1 MEQTS
6 ARIIDA
12 NANRAREA
20 IRVMEDIARFGLDH
34 EALCAGLKQLR
45 HDLAE
50 ALDALPGAR
59 AMVAHRDTQGDVG
72 TGVTTAREGAR
83 EDVRAVAV
91 AAGKRLTEA
100 LRSIEE
106 AAKTV
111 GGGGAFEAL
120 RYRAY
125 ALEQVLL
132 VALIGRGGEIV
143 GVCVLVTES
152 LCAHH
157 PWEEVA
163 RGAADAGAT
172 MLQLREKDLPD
183 RDLLA
188 RARKLVE
195 IGRERGVR
203 VIVNDRP
210 DIAACAKADGV
221 HLGQEDLPVM
231 EARKIVGAEMLVGVS
246 TACIEDARRAL
257 QDGADYCG
265 VGPMFPTT
273 TKHKPV
279 ISGPDYLRAYLAH
292 EPRLP
297 AGIAI
302 GGIDAENVGILSEA
316 GARAVAVSSAVC
328 RARDPGAVCAKL
340 VKILKD
346 GQLSGAKMPAAG

>member
-34 EALCAGLKQLR
+34 RALCAGLKQLR

-59 AMVAHRDTQGDVG
+59 SMVLHRDTPGDVG
-72 TGVTTAREGAR
+72 TALTTPREGSR
-83 EDVRAVAV
+83 EDVRSVAV

-111 GGGGAFEAL
+111 TGGGGIAFEAL

-132 VALIGRGGEIV
+132 AALMGRAVAV
-143 GVCVLVTES
+143 AGVCVLVTES
-152 LCAHH
+152 LCEHH
-157 PWEEVA
+157 PWEHVA
-163 RGAADAGAT
+163 RAAVAAGAT

-183 RDLLA
+183 RELLA

-195 IGRERGVR
+195 IGREGRAR
-203 VIVNDRP
+203 VVVNDRP
-210 DIAACAKADGV
+210 DIAACARADGV
-221 HLGQEDLPVM
+221 HLGQDDLPVT
-231 EARKIVGAEMLVGVS
+231 EARKIVGAEMMVGVS
-246 TACIEDARRAL
+246 TACIEDAERAL
-257 QDGADYCG
+257 RDGADYCG

-292 EPRLP
+292 DPALP
-297 AGIAI
+297 PGIAI
-302 GGIDAENVGILSEA
+302 GGINAENVGILADA

-328 RARDPGAVCAKL
+328 SARDPGAVCAQI
-340 VKILKD
+340 V
-346 GQLSGAKMPAAG
+346 GALRADLPV